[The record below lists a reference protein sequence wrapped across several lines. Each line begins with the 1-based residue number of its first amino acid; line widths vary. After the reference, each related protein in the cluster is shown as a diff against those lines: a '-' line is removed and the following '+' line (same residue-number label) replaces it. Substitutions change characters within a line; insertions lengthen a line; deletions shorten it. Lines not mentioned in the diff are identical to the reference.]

1 MDEGIWVVAIL
12 VVTVVAPIAIIMHYI
27 TEWRKMRTLS
37 SDDERLLEDLWQ
49 TANTLEGRVRSLET
63 ILDKEAPNWRDRN
76 G

>member
-1 MDEGIWVVAIL
+1 MDGIWVVAIL
-12 VVTVVAPIAIIMHYI
+12 AVTVVAPIAIIMHYI

-37 SDDERLLEDLWQ
+37 ADDERLLEDLWQ
-49 TANTLEGRVRSLET
+49 TANALEGRVRSLET

>member
-1 MDEGIWVVAIL
+1 MEGFWIVAVVA
-12 VVTVVAPIAIIMHYI
+12 VTVVAPIAIIMHYI

-49 TANTLEGRVRSLET
+49 TANGLEGRVRSLET
-63 ILDKEAPNWRDRN
+63 ILDKEAPNWRERN